1 MIVQAGIKAPG
12 FCILKGAETK
22 KDHIFW
28 SSESKCNTRKK
39 WELPKIKI
47 KELFKSAIL

>member
-1 MIVQAGIKAPG
+1 MIIQAGIKAPS

-22 KDHIFW
+22 KDRYIFKVLKANVIL
-28 SSESKCNTRKK
+28 EE

-47 KELFKSAIL
+47 RECNYTN